1 MSIQTENL
9 KKQIERLRSELSNTY
24 GQLNNCKTELTA
36 RNAARSTEYT
46 LILSL
51 VDMINLLLEC
61 LRNNGC
67 DISELE
73 NELNKLNK
81 ELEEYGCI
89 LIF

>member
-1 MSIQTENL
+1 MSTQTENL

-24 GQLNNCKTELTA
+24 GQFNNCKAELTA
-36 RNAARSTEYT
+36 RNVARNTEHT

-81 ELEEYGCI
+81 ELKEYGCI